1 MIEGLPGGFP
11 AQGSQHS
18 NLVDGPGGQL
28 WQHVIEVIT
37 QINLKA
43 LAGLHDRKDGS
54 DFGTGFLAPDVQPVL
69 AIMRSFP

>member
-43 LAGLHDRKDGS
+43 LAGLRRGQEEARS
-54 DFGTGFLAPDVQPVL
+54 QGGPDAEPAARFESRRIRL
-69 AIMRSFP
+69 S